1 MEKAT
6 SINKANFLLGSGKV
20 KNVIDSRINALE
32 LTRKTYLEKEDLKFA
47 AQIWARLEE
56 LKALKK
62 QFTDKNGN
70 WII

>member
-1 MEKAT
+1 MKEA
-6 SINKANFLLGSGKV
+6 
-20 KNVIDSRINALE
+20 IDKRINALE
-32 LTRKTYLEKEDLKFA
+32 RVKQEYLAKGYDYSYL
-47 AQIWARLEE
+47 QTWARLEE